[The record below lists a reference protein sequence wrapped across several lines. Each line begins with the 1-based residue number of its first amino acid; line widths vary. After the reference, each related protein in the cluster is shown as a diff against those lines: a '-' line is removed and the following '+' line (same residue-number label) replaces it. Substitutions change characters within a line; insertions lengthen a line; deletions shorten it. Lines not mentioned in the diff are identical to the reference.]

1 MSRSNVQCCLWPD
14 MAFTETAHSTGHVFW
29 ISNQA
34 CSLHLH
40 CFDNFSPQPL
50 LAHSLTHLQL
60 NNLLHC
66 NTRTNATFL
75 VPILY
80 YWTLYYIIG
89 PFTTFLAFIYTLQ
102 VSLFHKCSQSYCT
115 PECSSPLLLITPALL
130 LQLTA
135 ATVTALLTAA
145 VHYSSSSLGPCSPVT
160 SAQAPGTPRST
171 SPQSYITP
179 HPGILHIALKFGW
192 NSCALQAAIMLT
204 VTLKV

>member
-1 MSRSNVQCCLWPD
+1 MFSAGYGLTWPLLRQLTQQ
-14 MAFTETAHSTGHVFW
+14 ATSSGYL
-29 ISNQA
+29 ILA

-40 CFDNFSPQPL
+40 CFDSPSPQPL
-50 LAHSLTHLQL
+50 FSSLTHSLTHSLTSSSTIFCTVILEQM
-60 NNLLHC
+60 LH
-66 NTRTNATFL
+66 F
-75 VPILY
+75 
-80 YWTLYYIIG
+80 WSQYYITE
-89 PFTTFLAFIYTLQ
+89 PFTTLSGPLLHFWAFIYILQ

-160 SAQAPGTPRST
+160 SAQAPGTPRSA

-179 HPGILHIALKFGW
+179 HPGILHIALKFG
-192 NSCALQAAIMLT
+192 
-204 VTLKV
+204 